1 MGAGMDFT
9 GRHVVITGASSGIG
23 RATAERIAALG
34 GRVTLLARRADR
46 LAELA
51 ANLGEIARWHAVDV
65 ADAAALTAALDAAAQ
80 QGGAIDGLFLNAGT
94 GGTFAPVEDYAE
106 ADFAEV
112 LAVNLTAPFRA
123 VAQVLPAMKARRRGA
138 ILVTGSLA
146 SQRGMANNVAYV
158 ASKHAVL
165 GLARAVALE
174 AAPFGVR
181 CNCVIP
187 GFIETEMFAALPEA
201 ALRQLAQR
209 VPQGR
214 TGSADELA
222 AVAAFLLSDAASHVT
237 GQSIAVDGGV
247 LGTLAV

>member
-1 MGAGMDFT
+1 MAGAMDFV

-23 RATAERIAALG
+23 AATAEHIAARG

-46 LAELA
+46 LEALA
-51 ANLGEIARWHAVDV
+51 ARIGDAAHWHAVDV
-65 ADAAALTAALDAAAQ
+65 ADGSALCAALDAAMEE
-80 QGGAIDGLFLNAGT
+80 GGAVDGLFLNAGT
-94 GGTFAPVEDYAE
+94 GGTFAPVEVYAE
-106 ADFAEV
+106 ADFARV

-123 VAQVLPAMKARRRGA
+123 IAHVLPAMKARGRGA

-146 SQRGMANNVAYV
+146 SERGMANNVAYV

-187 GFIETEMFAALPEA
+187 GFIETEMFAALPEE
-201 ALRQLAQR
+201 ALRSLAGK

-214 TGSADELA
+214 TGAAEELA

-237 GQSIAVDGGV
+237 GQGIAVDGGV

>member
-1 MGAGMDFT
+1 MDFT
-9 GRHVVITGASSGIG
+9 DRHLVITGASSGIG
-23 RATAERIAALG
+23 RATAERIVALG
-34 GRVTLLARRADR
+34 GRVTLLARRRDR

-51 ANLGEIARWHAVDV
+51 ASLGEGARWHAVDV
-65 ADAAALTAALDAAAQ
+65 ADAAALAGALGAAVEEC
-80 QGGAIDGLFLNAGT
+80 GPIDGLFLNAGT

-106 ADFAEV
+106 ADFAQV

-146 SQRGMANNVAYV
+146 SERGMANNVAYV

-181 CNCVIP
+181 CNCVVP
-187 GFIETEMFAALPEA
+187 GFIETEMFAALPDEA
-201 ALRQLAQR
+201 LKALAAK

-214 TGSADELA
+214 TGGADELA

-237 GQSIAVDGGV
+237 GESIAVDGGV